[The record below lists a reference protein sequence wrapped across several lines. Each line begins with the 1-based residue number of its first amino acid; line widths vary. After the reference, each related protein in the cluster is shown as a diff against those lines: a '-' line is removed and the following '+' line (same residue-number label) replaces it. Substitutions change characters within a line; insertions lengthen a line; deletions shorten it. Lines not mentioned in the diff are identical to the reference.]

1 MRIYLTTDTHWK
13 LSNCFNY
20 QHGINIFFLGLL
32 DGGYLQ
38 MNLFIKKEKI
48 ITRKYLSS
56 TNCVYFPVDFK
67 MYLNIYKSKQVSGIN
82 AFII

>member
-1 MRIYLTTDTHWK
+1 
-13 LSNCFNY
+13 
-20 QHGINIFFLGLL
+20 
-32 DGGYLQ
+32 

-67 MYLNIYKSKQVSGIN
+67 VYLNIYKSKQVSGIN